1 MNGHECFTG
10 GYLSSLRSSR
20 RHRSLSSWIS
30 HLLHKRRHQETLH
43 LTDLYDLLPEHE
55 STALTDQLEDRW
67 LDEVK
72 RRPDRP
78 SLLRAT
84 IRTMGWKPFFIGC
97 NYIPEVC
104 IDLASFSRKYFC

>member
-1 MNGHECFTG
+1 MDGHDCLTG
-10 GYLSSLRSSR
+10 GCLSSLCSSR
-20 RHRSLSSWIS
+20 RHRSRSSWIS
-30 HLLHKRRHQETLH
+30 HLLAKSRQQRTLH
-43 LTDLYDLLPEHE
+43 LTDLYDLLPENE

-97 NYIPEVC
+97 SHVPKV
-104 IDLASFSRKYFC
+104 